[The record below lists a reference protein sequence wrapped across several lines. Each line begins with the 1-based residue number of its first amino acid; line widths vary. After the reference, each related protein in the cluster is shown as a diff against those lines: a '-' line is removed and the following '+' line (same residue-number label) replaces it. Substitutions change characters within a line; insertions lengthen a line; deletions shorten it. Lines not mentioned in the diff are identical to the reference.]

1 MPTIQHLTELQFLE
15 IGLDIGGPR
24 NWRHLDHNA
33 NIGRF
38 KSAYGATP
46 LTCHQMWSDLID
58 LGEIDGSSNRPKYFL
73 LTLKF
78 LFTNVPQQDLMQF
91 FGIRSE
97 NTVTKW
103 RAMFTAKI
111 QKLQPRK
118 MLTFEQAD
126 DGLVF
131 FMTVDGTH
139 CPIREPRPFSTI
151 WSSHKQGGKAGLNYE
166 VGLSIHKEKL
176 VWVHGPTPPGLH
188 NDLDVAR
195 EALIPALR
203 AFNKDHPQPINRRIL
218 ADGIYAAKSVA
229 DIISTKNEFDPREI
243 EEFKDRATARQEY
256 FNNNLKKWKV
266 LSTEFRHDRKG
277 DFLLYHR
284 ECFHCVAAIC
294 CYQIDNGSYS
304 LFDPYPKSD

>member
-1 MPTIQHLTELQFLE
+1 MATIPSTTEFQFLE
-15 IGLDIGGPR
+15 IGLGIAGPG
-24 NWRHLDHNA
+24 NWRYLEHNA
-33 NIGRF
+33 NITRF

-58 LGEIDGSSNRPKYFL
+58 LGEIDRSSNRPKHFL
-73 LTLKF
+73 LTLRF
-78 LFTNVPQQDLMQF
+78 LFTNARQQDTMRF
-91 FGIRSE
+91 FDIRSE

-111 QKLQPRK
+111 QKLLPK
-118 MLTFEQAD
+118 KKLTFEEAD

-131 FMTVDGTH
+131 FMSVDGTH

-166 VGLSIHKEKL
+166 VGLSINRQKL
-176 VWVHGPTPPGLH
+176 MWVYGPTPPGLH
-188 NDLDVAR
+188 NDLQVAR
-195 EALIPALR
+195 GALLPALR
-203 AFNKDHPQPINRRIL
+203 AFNESHPQAINRRIL
-218 ADGIYAAKSVA
+218 ADGIYAAEA
-229 DIISTKNEFDPREI
+229 DSDIFSTKNEFDPREI
-243 EEFKDRATARQEY
+243 EEFKDRAMARHEY
-256 FNNNLKKWKV
+256 FNNHLKKWKV

-294 CYQIDNGSYS
+294 CYQLDNGSYS
-304 LFDPYPKSD
+304 LFDPYP